1 MTEDRG
7 QGSKQPATER
17 AEDLLNRAGWSTGLL
32 ASMIGTRLV
41 RVAAFARE
49 EAEDMWAEAKSI
61 RQQRL
66 QGEDNAETEATP
78 EGADAPER
86 EAEEE
91 HEAKPEHPT
100 ETDSDTEPQENN
112 APEATP
118 AARHHAEELGVD
130 LQEVE
135 GTGAGGHI
143 TLEDVEKKAESE
155 E

>member
-17 AEDLLNRAGWSTGLL
+17 AEDLLNRVGWTTGLF
-32 ASMIGTRLV
+32 ASMLGMRLA

-66 QGEDNAETEATP
+66 QAEDEAETEVAT
-78 EGADAPER
+78 EGAGASEH
-86 EAEEE
+86 EAQEE
-91 HEAKPEHPT
+91 HEAKPEHPP
-100 ETDSDTEPQENN
+100 ETDNDTEPQGDG

-118 AARHHAEELGVD
+118 AARRHAEEWGVD

-135 GTGAGGHI
+135 GTGAGGRI
-143 TLEDVEKKAESE
+143 TVEDVKKKAQSE
-155 E
+155 G

>member
-1 MTEDRG
+1 MTEDRD
-7 QGSKQPATER
+7 QGPKQPATER
-17 AEDLLNRAGWSTGLL
+17 AEDLLNRVGWTTGLV
-32 ASMIGTRLV
+32 ASMIGRRLA

-61 RQQRL
+61 S
-66 QGEDNAETEATP
+66 TEGTAASEP
-78 EGADAPER
+78 Q
-86 EAEEE
+86 AEEKHATKQE
-91 HEAKPEHPT
+91 SPT
-100 ETDSDTEPQENN
+100 ETDSDTQPRGEG

-118 AARHHAEELGVD
+118 AARHHAEEVGVD